1 MNRTPRPRRR
11 SERQVR
17 WDLVR
22 AKAPGRNQQSF
33 ELARKMFHAVPEMN
47 QAHTGNGNGANG
59 QLQPAR
65 SKAATPASEPPS
77 GDQESRVTFQTAEG
91 VKLHGSLL
99 RVTRHLAAFELY
111 NPVVIPRFSEVLG
124 ELTIV
129 VPARTVYSGRAVVSK
144 VLDAGIKVVCEVM
157 LDAAGWTDLNSELL
171 TRRDGRI
178 SAEFKTLVR
187 EWQKVYRVLPEF
199 KVVIADMQTF
209 LHELHLWLE
218 QIETQLQALPKQ
230 DREQLE
236 RTTLDQIAKEA
247 IPLVNVLFEKFE
259 GLAEKITADQVPAH
273 SRYMRQ
279 HLHHL
284 VLNAPFAQRTF
295 EKPLGYAGDY
305 EMVNMIT
312 RNGFEGNSL
321 FAKVLHGWFVGQPP
335 AVAHRNR
342 IKYLT
347 DHLERETQRIIR
359 SGGVSRV
366 FNFACG
372 PAVEIQDFLRSP
384 LSEHAELVLADFN
397 GETLEYLGKILEA
410 IKELV
415 GRRTPVCFQKKSVFQ
430 LLKENQKQSS
440 AGRLQFDFVYCAG
453 LFDYLTD
460 HSCKQL
466 MNVFYDLVAPGG
478 LLVATNVEPSN
489 PLRHGMEHL
498 LDWHLIYR
506 EEQEMRELTPD
517 RALKDDVVVRTDS
530 TGVNLFMEVRKPAH
544 D

>member
-1 MNRTPRPRRR
+1 
-11 SERQVR
+11 
-17 WDLVR
+17 
-22 AKAPGRNQQSF
+22 
-33 ELARKMFHAVPEMN
+33 MN
-47 QAHTGNGNGANG
+47 QVLTGNGNGTNG
-59 QLQPAR
+59 HLQHAR
-65 SKAATPASEPPS
+65 HKATPSEFALSS

-91 VKLHGSLL
+91 VKLHGALL

-111 NPVVIPRFSEVLG
+111 NPVVTPRFSEVLG

-129 VPARTVYSGRAVVSK
+129 VPSRTVYSGRAVVSK

-157 LDAAGWTDLNSELL
+157 LDAAGWTDVNSGLL
-171 TRRDGRI
+171 TRRDGQL

-187 EWQKVYRVLPEF
+187 EWQKVYKVLPEF
-199 KVVIADMQTF
+199 KVIIADMQTF

-236 RTTLDQIAKEA
+236 RRTLDQIAKEA

-259 GLAEKITADQVPAH
+259 GLAEKISADQIPAH

-312 RNGFEGNSL
+312 RNGFEGSSL

-342 IKYLT
+342 IRYLT
-347 DHLERETQRIIR
+347 DHLELETQRIIR
-359 SGGVSRV
+359 SGRVARV

-372 PAVEIQDFLRSP
+372 PAVEVQNFLRSP

-397 GETLEYLGKILEA
+397 GETLEYLGKILGA

-415 GRRTPVCFQKKSVFQ
+415 GRQTPVCFQKKSVFQ
-430 LLKENQKQSS
+430 LLKENQK
-440 AGRLQFDFVYCAG
+440 APAVGKLQFDFVYCAG

-489 PLRHGMEHL
+489 PLRRGMEHL

-506 EEQEMRELTPD
+506 KEPEMRELAPS
-517 RALKDDVVVRTDS
+517 RASRDDVVVRTDS